1 MGKIIKLKLNEM
13 RFTAAL
19 LASTAAAFSTTS
31 KYMQYMAE
39 HGKSYL
45 TKEEF
50 QARKALFA
58 AADEFVESH
67 NQTNANFT
75 VGHNKFSD
83 MSESEKASYRGRI
96 PKAAKTGETRSFS
109 ALNLPESVDWRGT
122 CVNAIRDQGQC
133 GSCWAFSSVASLEGA
148 HCVATGTL
156 SQFSEQ
162 QLVDCAYVKYGN
174 FGCNGGL
181 EDNAFNYY
189 ESNAA
194 IARDDYPYT
203 ATKGTCQASTMN
215 STGVEVSTYVDITSE
230 SESDIMAAI
239 AQQPISVAIQ
249 ANRMVF
255 QLYNGGIF
263 DSTSCGTSLD
273 HAVALVG
280 YGTEGGQAYYILRN
294 SWGTSWGES
303 GYMRIATDGNGD
315 GICGVQME
323 PCYPESN

>member
-1 MGKIIKLKLNEM
+1 M

-58 AADEFVESH
+58 VADEFVESH

-109 ALNLPESVDWRGT
+109 TLNLPESVDWRGT

-133 GSCWAFSSVASLEGA
+133 GSCWAFSG
-148 HCVATGTL
+148 VATVEGQHAARSGTL
-156 SQFSEQ
+156 LKLSE
-162 QLVDCAYVKYGN
+162 
-174 FGCNGGL
+174 
-181 EDNAFNYY
+181 
-189 ESNAA
+189 
-194 IARDDYPYT
+194 
-203 ATKGTCQASTMN
+203 
-215 STGVEVSTYVDITSE
+215 
-230 SESDIMAAI
+230 
-239 AQQPISVAIQ
+239 
-249 ANRMVF
+249 
-255 QLYNGGIF
+255 
-263 DSTSCGTSLD
+263 
-273 HAVALVG
+273 
-280 YGTEGGQAYYILRN
+280 
-294 SWGTSWGES
+294 
-303 GYMRIATDGNGD
+303 
-315 GICGVQME
+315 
-323 PCYPESN
+323 